1 MISMDFLLVFLYS
14 YLLGS
19 IPFGLIITKIFLGKD
34 IRNIGSG
41 NIGTTNVLR
50 TGKKTLAAATLLFDV
65 LKGYITIIIT
75 YKYFNELIYLSA
87 LICFIGHIFPIWLKF
102 KGGKGIATYL
112 GIILGISF
120 MLGIVFGVTWLLIA
134 FIFRYSSLSS
144 ILSSMIVC
152 IYSIFTSNEIQGY
165 FFFIIF
171 VIIVFTHKQNII
183 RLRNS
188 EESKIKL

>member
-1 MISMDFLLVFLYS
+1 MNLDIIYVLIYS

-50 TGKKTLAAATLLFDV
+50 TGKKSLAAVTLLFDI
-65 LKGYITIIIT
+65 LKGYISIIIAS
-75 YKYFNELIYLSA
+75 KYFNELIYLSA
-87 LICFIGHIFPIWLKF
+87 LICFIGHIFPVWLKF
-102 KGGKGIATYL
+102 KGGKGVATYL

-120 MLGIVFGVTWLLIA
+120 ILGIIFCILWLLIA
-134 FIFRYSSLSS
+134 IIFRYSSLSS
-144 ILSSMIVC
+144 ILTSMIVF
-152 IYSIFTSNEIQGY
+152 IYSIFLNNEIQSY
-165 FFFIIF
+165 FLFIIF
-171 VIIVFTHKQNII
+171 LIIIFTHKENII
-183 RLRNS
+183 RLKNS